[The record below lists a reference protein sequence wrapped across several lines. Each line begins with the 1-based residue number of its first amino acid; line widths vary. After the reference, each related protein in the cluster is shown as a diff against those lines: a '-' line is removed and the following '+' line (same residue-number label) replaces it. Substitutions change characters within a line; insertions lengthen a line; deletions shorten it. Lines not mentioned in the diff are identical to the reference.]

1 MDGSFAGNVTNDDKD
16 KSVIRGGEFN
26 STISDSFLERAI
38 VTHLSEN
45 DSDELKSPA
54 RNGAAEHQGRN
65 IFRNDEVCQDDRNN
79 LDEKKEE
86 KVGHENDRNVPNNN
100 TVDPKICPLKLS
112 NICKKMNFLLYQK
125 IIL

>member
-1 MDGSFAGNVTNDDKD
+1 MDGSFAGNVTNDEKD

-54 RNGAAEHQGRN
+54 RNEAAEHQDRN
-65 IFRNDEVCQDDRNN
+65 IFRSDEVRRDNRNN
-79 LDEKKEE
+79 SDEKKEE

-100 TVDPKICPLKLS
+100 TVGPKVDPLELS
-112 NICKKMNFLLYQK
+112 
-125 IIL
+125 II

>member
-1 MDGSFAGNVTNDDKD
+1 MLSPGQLVEAMDGSFAGNVTNDDKD

-65 IFRNDEVCQDDRNN
+65 IFRNDAVCRDNRNN
-79 LDEKKEE
+79 SDEKEG

-100 TVDPKICPLKLS
+100 PVDPNVDRPKLS
-112 NICKKMNFLLYQK
+112 
-125 IIL
+125 II

>member
-45 DSDELKSPA
+45 DDDE
-54 RNGAAEHQGRN
+54 
-65 IFRNDEVCQDDRNN
+65 
-79 LDEKKEE
+79 
-86 KVGHENDRNVPNNN
+86 
-100 TVDPKICPLKLS
+100 PKL
-112 NICKKMNFLLYQK
+112 FVVADK
-125 IIL
+125 IKHNQV

>member
-1 MDGSFAGNVTNDDKD
+1 MLSPGQLVEAMDGSFAGNVTNDDKD

-54 RNGAAEHQGRN
+54 RSEAAEHQDRN
-65 IFRNDEVCQDDRNN
+65 IFQNDEVCQDNRNN
-79 LDEKKEE
+79 SDEKKEE
-86 KVGHENDRNVPNNN
+86 KKGSWRPPRRRDLFTFRRPITETKEN
-100 TVDPKICPLKLS
+100 S
-112 NICKKMNFLLYQK
+112 
-125 IIL
+125 